1 MQRLVNLLK
10 EKGLTIGSIESL
22 TGGLFA
28 SEITSIPGASKVYKG
43 SIVTY
48 ATSEKINLL
57 HIDKDLIDKYGVV
70 SKEVAYLMAEK
81 GRKVLDT
88 DLCVSFTGNAG
99 PTAMEG
105 KPVGLIYIGIA
116 IYDKVEVYEFHLSG
130 DRDTIQNEGV
140 NNALKLLEQKILENN

>member
-10 EKGLTIGSIESL
+10 EKELTIGSIESL

-28 SEITSIPGASKVYKG
+28 SEITSVPGASKVYKG

-70 SKEVAYLMAEK
+70 SKEVAYEMASK

-99 PTAMEG
+99 PTCEPG
-105 KPVGLIYIGIA
+105 GQPVGKVFIGIS
-116 IYDKVEVYEFHLSG
+116 DKNITKTYEFDFQG
-130 DRDTIQNEGV
+130 DRNLIRNLSKDK
-140 NNALKLLEQKILENN
+140 ALELLLNFPKF